1 MTEDVKKFGI
11 ETIKKVSK
19 DVIDTIKEFIKD
31 NEDKKIS
38 KMEWLAKVDNAI
50 VLGKDFFQY
59 KILASEFID
68 IDSEEGIELVNYIA
82 DQGIGD
88 LKAKKLAIYIIQLID
103 IEVSAY
109 NDIIKPAIELLK
121 EDAKI

>member
-1 MTEDVKKFGI
+1 MTEEVKKFGI

-38 KMEWLAKVDNAI
+38 KGEWLAKIDNAI
-50 VLGKDFFQY
+50 TLGKDFFQY

-68 IDSEEGIELVNYIA
+68 IDSEEGIELINFIA
-82 DQGIGD
+82 DMGIGD
-88 LKAKKLAIYIIQLID
+88 IKARKLAIYIIQLID
-103 IEVSAY
+103 VEVAAY
-109 NDIIKPAIELLK
+109 NDIIKPAIDLLK
-121 EDAKI
+121 EDKEA

>member
-1 MTEDVKKFGI
+1 MTEEVKKFGI

-38 KMEWLAKVDNAI
+38 KGEWLAKIDNAI
-50 VLGKDFFQY
+50 TLGKDFFQY

-68 IDSEEGIELVNYIA
+68 IDSEEGIELINFIA
-82 DQGIGD
+82 DMGIGD
-88 LKAKKLAIYIIQLID
+88 IKARKLAIYIIQLID
-103 IEVSAY
+103 VEVAAY
-109 NDIIKPAIELLK
+109 NDIIKPAIDLLK
-121 EDAKI
+121 EEKEI